1 MRIRM
6 RMSMRKRYFFILFY
20 FVFIQVFGQNQK
32 IKVFLSCRC
41 DDDFLKQNTLFFDY
55 VRDMSLSDIEVF
67 VFEITNASGGK
78 NYTFNFNGKNN
89 FINKEYKINAI
100 IPQNISLNK
109 SREILLNT
117 YKLGMASFLSN
128 TDYQN
133 EIDVNFTNEK
143 IITDQ
148 KKLDNWKNWVFE
160 VYGSF
165 NFENEKSINEEEY
178 NLGFDVDRVTE
189 IWRLRSDFELDRSI
203 KFFSGGEQ
211 NYSSERESLY
221 FSGSLVRSISNHFS
235 TGFFSSFRQDTFR
248 NYKSSINISPAVEYN
263 FIPYK
268 EVLTREVTLA
278 YKLGYN
284 IYNYIEETIYEFEDQ
299 KMFNHSLTLNLR
311 FREKWGSVYSYLVAS
326 QFLDLPEQNRL
337 TINNNINLRIVRG
350 LSLRISAYFRFIR
363 DQINLPKGQASVE
376 DLLLRQRQISTNYQ
390 NRISMGLSYTFGS
403 IFNNIVNNRL

>member
-1 MRIRM
+1 
-6 RMSMRKRYFFILFY
+6 MRKKYFFILIF
-20 FVFIQVFGQNQK
+20 FVFVTVFGQNQT

-67 VFEITNASGGK
+67 VFEITNASGGR

-89 FINKEYKINAI
+89 FINKENQINAI

-128 TDYQN
+128 TDHQN
-133 EIDVNFTNEK
+133 EIDVNFTHEK

-148 KKLDNWKNWVFE
+148 KKLDTWKNWVFE

-165 NFENEKSINEEEY
+165 NFENEKSINEEEF

-189 IWRLRSDFELDRSI
+189 IWRVRSDFEFDRSI

-235 TGFFSSFRQDTFR
+235 TGFFSSYRQDTFR

-263 FIPYK
+263 FIPYN

-284 IYNYIEETIYEFEDQ
+284 IYNYIDETIYEFIDQ

-311 FREKWGSVYSYLVAS
+311 FREKWGSIYSYLVAS

-363 DQINLPKGQASVE
+363 DQINLPKGEASVE

>member
-1 MRIRM
+1 M
-6 RMSMRKRYFFILFY
+6 RMNMRKIYFFVLIF
-20 FVFIQVFGQNQK
+20 FVFVQIFGQNQK

-89 FINKEYKINAI
+89 FINKENQINAI

-133 EIDVNFTNEK
+133 EIDVNFTHEK

-148 KKLDNWKNWVFE
+148 KKLDTWKNWVFE

-165 NFENEKSINEEEY
+165 NFENEKSINEEEF

-189 IWRLRSDFELDRSI
+189 IWRLRSDFEFDRSI

-284 IYNYIEETIYEFEDQ
+284 IYNYIEETIYEFIDQ

-311 FREKWGSVYSYLVAS
+311 FREKWGSIYSYLVAS

-363 DQINLPKGQASVE
+363 DQINLPKGEASVE

>member
-1 MRIRM
+1 
-6 RMSMRKRYFFILFY
+6 MSMRKRYFFILSLLV
-20 FVFIQVFGQNQK
+20 FVTVFGQNQK

-67 VFEITNASGGK
+67 VFEITNASGGR
-78 NYTFNFNGKNN
+78 NYSFNFNGKNN
-89 FINKEYKINAI
+89 FLNKEYQINAI
-100 IPQNISLNK
+100 IPQNISLNN

-133 EIDVNFTNEK
+133 QINVNFPRNK
-143 IITDQ
+143 IITD
-148 KKLDNWKNWVFE
+148 KKKFDTWKNWVFE
-160 VYGSF
+160 LYGSF
-165 NFENEKSINEEEY
+165 NFENEQSINEEEF
-178 NLGFDVDRVTE
+178 NLGFDIDRVTDM
-189 IWRLRSDFELDRSI
+189 WRLRSDFELDRSI

-311 FREKWGSVYSYLVAS
+311 FREKWGSIYSYLVAS

>member
-1 MRIRM
+1 
-6 RMSMRKRYFFILFY
+6 
-20 FVFIQVFGQNQK
+20 
-32 IKVFLSCRC
+32 
-41 DDDFLKQNTLFFDY
+41 
-55 VRDMSLSDIEVF
+55 MSLSDIEVF
-67 VFEITNASGGK
+67 VFEITNASGGR
-78 NYTFNFNGKNN
+78 NYSFNFNGKNN
-89 FINKEYKINAI
+89 FLNKEYEINAI

-117 YKLGMASFLSN
+117 YKLGLASFLSN

-133 EIDVNFTNEK
+133 LINVNFPHDK
-143 IITDQ
+143 IITN
-148 KKLDNWKNWVFE
+148 KKKIDNWNNWVFE
-160 VYGSF
+160 LYGSF
-165 NFENEKSINEEEY
+165 NFENEKSISEEEY
-178 NLGFDVDRVTE
+178 NLGFDIDRVTDM
-189 IWRLRSDFELDRSI
+189 WRLRSDFELDRSI

-211 NYSSERESLY
+211 NYSSERESLN

-235 TGFFSSFRQDTFR
+235 TGFFSSFTQDTFR

-363 DQINLPKGQASVE
+363 DQINLPKGEASVE
-376 DLLLRQRQISTNYQ
+376 DLLLRQRQISTSFQ
-390 NRISMGLSYTFGS
+390 NRISMGISYTFGS